1 MKSRQKKQ
9 IVITTL
15 ILLFTLAPWVSV
27 RAEEP
32 WQFLKGFAL
41 VPDSPA
47 RIEEHYVA
55 TLFVNRETR
64 QLAVVVFNTTCDS
77 ENCAVN
83 HRAAYSLFDSRGVN
97 IRRYIDP
104 SDQELQ
110 MLISDHLAAENHKE
124 GR

>member
-15 ILLFTLAPWVSV
+15 ILLFSLALWASV
-27 RAEEP
+27 RAEDP
-32 WQFLKGFAL
+32 WQVLKGFAL

-55 TLFVNRETR
+55 TLFVNREKR

-83 HRAAYSLFDSRGVN
+83 RRAAYSLFDSRGVN
-97 IRRYIDP
+97 IHRYIDP

-124 GR
+124 GK